1 MKVMDAEFAQ
11 HFVRLCSEGYSRGW
25 HERNG
30 GNLSYR
36 MTQADVDMVKDQFF
50 EREVRSTGCHVSKLG
65 GEYFLVKATGGFMG
79 NMARDPEH
87 NMGIIR
93 LDEKGENYS
102 ILWGFSGN
110 MHPTSELPSHLMN
123 LEVVKERT
131 NGKYR
136 IVYHCHPANIIALTF
151 VLPLTDEAFTKAL
164 WTSMTECP
172 IIFPAGVGVLP
183 WMVCGGEEIGTATS
197 NLMKKYDIAIWA
209 HHGIFCTGE
218 DFDSVFGMMDAVEK
232 SAEIEVKVLSMGG
245 ARQTMTDEN
254 ILALEKP
261 FGITVNRE
269 FIHTK

>member
-87 NMGIIR
+87 TMGIIR

-164 WTSMTECP
+164 WT
-172 IIFPAGVGVLP
+172 
-183 WMVCGGEEIGTATS
+183 
-197 NLMKKYDIAIWA
+197 
-209 HHGIFCTGE
+209 
-218 DFDSVFGMMDAVEK
+218 
-232 SAEIEVKVLSMGG
+232 
-245 ARQTMTDEN
+245 
-254 ILALEKP
+254 
-261 FGITVNRE
+261 
-269 FIHTK
+269 